1 MEQQSIQAP
10 RSSAG
15 KEIGDKA
22 IERKVMPLRHGRIL
36 MLLSVPVLAIGLAA
50 CGGNSS
56 SSSSTSST
64 ATSTGGVAST
74 VSTKSISG
82 VGSVLV
88 DAKGDVLYTN
98 NQDSGSKIACTGSCT
113 SIWIPLAAPSGG
125 QPTSDNASVQ
135 AKLGVVKSPGGTS
148 QVTFGSKPLYT
159 FVQDSP
165 GQATGNGVK
174 DSFGGTNFTWT
185 AATAS
190 GAAASPSTTTTGSS
204 GGGY

>member
-1 MEQQSIQAP
+1 MH
-10 RSSAG
+10 
-15 KEIGDKA
+15 
-22 IERKVMPLRHGRIL
+22 LRRGPIL

-56 SSSSTSST
+56 SSGSTGSA

-82 VGSVLV
+82 VGTVLV
-88 DAKGDVLYTN
+88 DAKGDALYTN

-113 SIWIPLAAPSGG
+113 SIWLPLAAPSGG

-135 AKLGVVKSPGGTS
+135 AKLGVVKGPGGTS
-148 QVTFGSKPLYT
+148 QVTFGGKPLYT

-165 GQATGNGVK
+165 GQATGNGAM
-174 DSFGGTNFTWT
+174 DSFGGTSFTWT
-185 AATAS
+185 AATAP
-190 GAAASPSTTTTGSS
+190 GAAASPSTTSTGSS
-204 GGGY
+204 GGGGY

>member
-1 MEQQSIQAP
+1 
-10 RSSAG
+10 
-15 KEIGDKA
+15 
-22 IERKVMPLRHGRIL
+22 

-50 CGGNSS
+50 CGSNSS
-56 SSSSTSST
+56 SSSTTASTV
-64 ATSTGGVAST
+64 ASTGGAAST

-88 DAKGDVLYTN
+88 DAKGDALYTN
-98 NQDSGSKIACTGSCT
+98 NQDSGFKIACTGSCI
-113 SIWIPLAAPSGG
+113 SIWVPLAAPSGG

-135 AKLGVVKSPGGTS
+135 AKLGVVKGPGGTS
-148 QVTFGSKPLYT
+148 QVTFGGKPLYT

-185 AATAS
+185 AATAP
-190 GAAASPSTTTTGSS
+190 GAATSPSATTSTGSS

>member
-1 MEQQSIQAP
+1 MHF
-10 RSSAG
+10 R
-15 KEIGDKA
+15 
-22 IERKVMPLRHGRIL
+22 RGRIL

-50 CGGNSS
+50 CGSSS
-56 SSSSTSST
+56 SSSSTGSA
-64 ATSTGGVAST
+64 ATSTAGGAST

-88 DAKGDVLYTN
+88 DAKGDALYTN

-113 SIWIPLAAPSGG
+113 SIWLPLAAPSGG

-135 AKLGVVKSPGGTS
+135 AKLGVVKGGPS
-148 QVTFGSKPLYT
+148 QVTFGGKPLYT

>member
-1 MEQQSIQAP
+1 MH
-10 RSSAG
+10 
-15 KEIGDKA
+15 
-22 IERKVMPLRHGRIL
+22 LRPGSIL

-50 CGGNSS
+50 CGGSS
-56 SSSSTSST
+56 SSSGSTGSA

-82 VGSVLV
+82 VGTALV

-113 SIWIPLAAPSGG
+113 SIWNPLAAPSGG

-135 AKLGVVKSPGGTS
+135 AKLGAVKGPGGTS
-148 QVTFGSKPLYT
+148 QVTFGGKPLYT

-165 GQATGNGVK
+165 GQATGNGAM
-174 DSFGGTNFTWT
+174 DSFGGTSFTWT
-185 AATAS
+185 AAMAS
-190 GAAASPSTTTTGSS
+190 GAAASPSATSTGSS
-204 GGGY
+204 GGGSGY

>member
-1 MEQQSIQAP
+1 MH
-10 RSSAG
+10 
-15 KEIGDKA
+15 
-22 IERKVMPLRHGRIL
+22 LRRGPML

-56 SSSSTSST
+56 SSGSTGSA

-82 VGSVLV
+82 VGTVLV

-113 SIWIPLAAPSGG
+113 SIWLPLAAPSGG

-135 AKLGVVKSPGGTS
+135 AKLGVVKGPGGTS
-148 QVTFGSKPLYT
+148 QVTFGGKPLYT

-165 GQATGNGVK
+165 GQATGNGAM
-174 DSFGGTNFTWT
+174 DSFGGTSFTWT
-185 AATAS
+185 AAMAP
-190 GAAASPSTTTTGSS
+190 GAAASPSATSTGSS
-204 GGGY
+204 GGGGGY